1 MAATHPE
8 TALVPFIRGE
18 LSGAERDRIA
28 HHLDDCGRCRE
39 AAESFQSLLAELP
52 ARVQELPTP
61 EWTAYRA
68 ELRRKLAVRLEPR
81 PRWWQSGLGWASMAT
96 AGAALA
102 ALALWF
108 AIPAFHGPAPAVDE
122 VAMEQPPGMDQPID
136 VANLAD
142 VGLLRNYGVVE
153 RLDLL
158 ENYDVIEHLDE
169 IKPGPQGSNAARS

>member
-18 LSGAERDRIA
+18 LGGAERDRIA
-28 HHLDDCGRCRE
+28 HHLDDCVRCRD
-39 AAESFQSLLAELP
+39 AAESFRSLLAELP
-52 ARVQELPTP
+52 ARVEELPTP
-61 EWTAYRA
+61 EWTVYRA
-68 ELRRKLAVRLEPR
+68 EIRRKLAARPQPRL
-81 PRWWQSGLGWASMAT
+81 RWWQTGLGWASLAT

-102 ALALWF
+102 ALVLWF
-108 AIPAFHGPAPAVDE
+108 AIPGLHGPAPAVDE
-122 VAMEQPPGMDQPID
+122 LAMEQPMD
-136 VANLAD
+136 VADVAD

-169 IKPGPQGSNAARS
+169 IKPVPQGSNAVRS

>member
-18 LSGAERDRIA
+18 LTGGERDRVA
-28 HHLDDCGRCRE
+28 DHLERCGECR
-39 AAESFQSLLAELP
+39 ASAESFRATLAELA
-52 ARVQELPTP
+52 ARIDELPAP

-68 ELRRKLAVRLEPR
+68 ELRRKLAARNQPR
-81 PRWWQSGLGWASMAT
+81 ERWWQWRPAFGWAGMA
-96 AGAALA
+96 AAAAIA

-108 AIPAFHGPAPAVDE
+108 AVPGFHGSAPSEDQL
-122 VAMEQPPGMDQPID
+122 AMEQPVD
-136 VANLAD
+136 VAD
-142 VGLLRNYGVVE
+142 VGLLRNYPVVQ

-169 IKPGPQGSNAARS
+169 LAPAAKPSHEMRS